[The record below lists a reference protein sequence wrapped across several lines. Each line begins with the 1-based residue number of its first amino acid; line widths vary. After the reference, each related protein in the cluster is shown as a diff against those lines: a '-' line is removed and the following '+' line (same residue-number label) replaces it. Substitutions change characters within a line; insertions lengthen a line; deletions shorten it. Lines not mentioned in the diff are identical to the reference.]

1 MTYPQSSP
9 PPPSPPYPATVPGR
23 KRIFT
28 DGHVGIP
35 ITGIYPIDV
44 DGLQII
50 DIEKFL
56 EAFDDGFVSD
66 ESILK
71 LVTGDSKDN
80 ITIPYEKIDGQEF
93 PLDLI
98 FTTEVATMVGS
109 NLAWAEL
116 PQYSPGDGTSPES
129 IFMNDGKRWDDNVGQ
144 YPQCTTATS
153 NEGFLEFL
161 ADLAERQRILAKG
174 LFLLKH
180 TGTDFVG
187 RAGEM

>member
-9 PPPSPPYPATVPGR
+9 SPSPPPYPATRVG
-23 KRIFT
+23 KRIFCN
-28 DGHVGIP
+28 GPIGIQLK
-35 ITGIYPIDV
+35 GAYPIDGWGHESIE
-44 DGLQII
+44 GLQ
-50 DIEKFL
+50 DIEIF
-56 EAFDDGFVSD
+56 
-66 ESILK
+66 
-71 LVTGDSKDN
+71 
-80 ITIPYEKIDGQEF
+80 EKIEAPEF
-93 PLDLI
+93 PLDLL
-98 FTTEVATMVGS
+98 FTTEEVTMVGS

-116 PQYSPGDGTSPES
+116 PQFSPGDGTSPES

-144 YPQCTTATS
+144 YPQHTTATS